1 MIHLKDYVLS
11 VNVRNFKVAIS
22 EMYTTELKFE
32 ADYLL
37 KWFNAK
43 CKSINLE
50 VSNNAKRKCEIE
62 NPIYYWLCSRFL
74 QHESERKSDLVFL
87 YHSQLFSIRY
97 VFSAHRNST
106 FAVGNGSHKH
116 WWKCIDKH

>member
-11 VNVRNFKVAIS
+11 VNVRNGKVAIS
-22 EMYTTELKFE
+22 EMYITELKFE

-62 NPIYYWLCSRFL
+62 NPIDWL
-74 QHESERKSDLVFL
+74 
-87 YHSQLFSIRY
+87 
-97 VFSAHRNST
+97 RNRWCICT
-106 FAVGNGSHKH
+106 FPLEINATKFDTDTK
-116 WWKCIDKH
+116 KCLMLIL